1 MLKTKWNLAW
11 LLLLFLVPAFALAQT
26 TGKIS
31 GKVLDTRSGQPLPGA
46 NVIVEGTSSGA
57 VADINGDFFIINIA
71 PGTYTLRA
79 QMMGFETVRMQQV
92 QVSVNRTTDAKI
104 RMKETILEG
113 EVVVV
118 QAEKVAMKKDQT
130 SSVRNV
136 SSQQIEALPVENM
149 GAVISMQAGV
159 VNGHFRGGRSNEVT
173 YLVDG
178 MQVTEAFGGSGRTV
192 ELETEA
198 IQDLEVIT
206 GTFNAEYGRAMSG
219 IVNAVTK
226 SGAQRFS
233 GSLSADLGNYYTPH
247 TDIFIGL
254 DGGDVT
260 RNQDYKFQLSGP
272 VAPGWKSGPTFFING
287 RYQDNK
293 NHLSGVRR
301 FNPGDLSNFIST
313 EPMFWYSEFTGD
325 SSFVPMNN
333 SLNQSLM
340 AKLAFDMIKN
350 VRASLLYTR
359 NDDEWHSYSHTWK
372 YNPDGRA
379 TSYRTSDLVS
389 FELNHMISQ
398 KLFYEAKLSYLDNFN
413 GYYLFRNPVDSRY
426 LHDKYLTSDGPGF
439 YTGGQSKSHSLRWM
453 KDTNA
458 KFDVTWQMTKN
469 HSLKSGLLYTI
480 HDLDQQSR
488 TIRNKYYGTDLE
500 ADLYEPVVY
509 SDSSVYSDIYT
520 VKPTELSAYIQD
532 KIEYDEMV
540 INFGL
545 RYDYFDPNTTYP
557 SDLRNPA
564 NQLVF
569 ADSLNRKT
577 DYLDAKPQVQ
587 ISPRLGLSYQLS
599 NAALLHFSY
608 GHFFQMPPLYA
619 IYDNHSFQVSPS
631 DYATTMG
638 NPQIKAQK
646 TVQYEIGLWQELI
659 KGMGLEVALF
669 YRDIYDLLSAR
680 VITTYDQIEY
690 GLYSN
695 KDYGNAKGLEVK
707 YDFVTGSF
715 SAYANY
721 TLQYSRGNADNPTT
735 TFTRAGSSMDPI
747 SRLIPMSWDQRHT
760 LNVTVGYNTPRYGS
774 TLTAYYNSGAT
785 YTWSPLD
792 ESQLAKVNLYPNNA
806 KMPSTYSVDMS
817 AFYDLPL
824 VSRFRARLTL
834 NIYNLLDTL
843 NEWGVNGNT
852 GRAYTAIVRE
862 SDLANHR
869 SNFNTYYDRI
879 QNPSMYATP
888 RLIKLGLG
896 IMF

>member
-1 MLKTKWNLAW
+1 
-11 LLLLFLVPAFALAQT
+11 
-26 TGKIS
+26 
-31 GKVLDTRSGQPLPGA
+31 
-46 NVIVEGTSSGA
+46 
-57 VADINGDFFIINIA
+57 
-71 PGTYTLRA
+71 
-79 QMMGFETVRMQQV
+79 
-92 QVSVNRTTDAKI
+92 
-104 RMKETILEG
+104 
-113 EVVVV
+113 
-118 QAEKVAMKKDQT
+118 
-130 SSVRNV
+130 
-136 SSQQIEALPVENM
+136 
-149 GAVISMQAGV
+149 
-159 VNGHFRGGRSNEVT
+159 
-173 YLVDG
+173 
-178 MQVTEAFGGSGRTV
+178 
-192 ELETEA
+192 
-198 IQDLEVIT
+198 
-206 GTFNAEYGRAMSG
+206 
-219 IVNAVTK
+219 
-226 SGAQRFS
+226 
-233 GSLSADLGNYYTPH
+233 
-247 TDIFIGL
+247 
-254 DGGDVT
+254 
-260 RNQDYKFQLSGP
+260 
-272 VAPGWKSGPTFFING
+272 
-287 RYQDNK
+287 
-293 NHLSGVRR
+293 
-301 FNPGDLSNFIST
+301 
-313 EPMFWYSEFTGD
+313 
-325 SSFVPMNN
+325 
-333 SLNQSLM
+333 
-340 AKLAFDMIKN
+340 
-350 VRASLLYTR
+350 
-359 NDDEWHSYSHTWK
+359 
-372 YNPDGRA
+372 
-379 TSYRTSDLVS
+379 
-389 FELNHMISQ
+389 
-398 KLFYEAKLSYLDNFN
+398 
-413 GYYLFRNPVDSRY
+413 
-426 LHDKYLTSDGPGF
+426 
-439 YTGGQSKSHSLRWM
+439 M

-458 KFDVTWQMTKN
+458 KFDVTWQATKN